1 MRCCKALISISLH
14 RVMDDAIFART
25 TVSTIAS
32 SDFRHLLRVDDFL
45 GVATAGILWDI
56 PISLTSAPGVCEM
69 MTLKVNWIFIYF
81 KKTTNDFVAPPYCA
95 EVCWQ
100 VFHLRLMMFALYDV
114 S

>member
-56 PISLTSAPGVCEM
+56 PISLTPAPGVCEI
-69 MTLKVNWIFIYF
+69 MTLKVNWKFFETLKIRSLILFHHLIVLKCVDKCFI
-81 KKTTNDFVAPPYCA
+81 
-95 EVCWQ
+95 
-100 VFHLRLMMFALYDV
+100 
-114 S
+114 